1 MIKIAVV
8 DDQNLI
14 VNGLRMMIEAQ
25 EDMEVVWT
33 AGNGLEAQTKVGVC
47 QPDIILMD
55 IRMPEANGVEATKHI
70 LESHP
75 EVKILV
81 LTTFN
86 EDAYILDTL
95 KAGASGYLLKDSPP
109 SELMDSIRKVIKGGI
124 VIEPVVATKVVHQI
138 NAADIGQGREIIEKL
153 TARELEIAKMIS
165 QGMSNR
171 EISDAIFLS
180 EGTVKNHLTSI
191 LEKLNL
197 RDRTQLAII
206 MLKSHLN

>member
-14 VNGLRMMIEAQ
+14 VNGLSMMIEAQ

-86 EDAYILDTL
+86 EDAYIFDTL

>member
-86 EDAYILDTL
+86 EDAYIFDTL